1 MKEKQ
6 RAELEQRLQKERDK
20 TIKAIQK
27 AEGNGDTGEGAAARD
42 EPRFRTHMADQGSD
56 VEERER
62 EFMIAAMKSDLLT
75 KIDEALDLLISDPDS
90 FEKCERCGTE
100 IAWERFELLP
110 WTRLCSRCAAQD
122 EGGRV

>member
-6 RAELEQRLQKERDK
+6 RAELEQRLQKEREK
-20 TIKAIQK
+20 ALKAIKK
-27 AEGNGDTGEGAAARD
+27 AEGNEDSRDGAARD
-42 EPRFRTHMADQGSD
+42 ESRFRTHMADQGSE

-62 EFMIAAMKSDLLT
+62 EFMIAAMESDQLT
-75 KIDEALDLLISDPDS
+75 RIDKALELLISDPEG
-90 FEKCERCGTE
+90 FERCERCGTE

-122 EGGRV
+122 ESGGA